1 MTHTIENTLITGIL
15 CIIIFIPIYMAVR
28 SARIKK
34 AKKVSTELSRI
45 EKEYNLSL
53 QTIEQFDSFVI
64 AIDRAKK
71 TIIKMALNNYSLEL
85 IDLRGVTNCM
95 LDEEKQGKATQQLQL
110 VLLGKD
116 QQALHHIVFYRQYVD
131 NEGRLKRITQVAA
144 QWEVMIKA
152 LI

>member
-15 CIIIFIPIYMAVR
+15 CIIIFIPIYLAVR

-34 AKKVSTELSRI
+34 AKKVSNELSKI
-45 EKEYNLSL
+45 EKELNLSL
-53 QTIEQFDSFVI
+53 QAIEHFDSFVI

-71 TIIKMALNNYSLEL
+71 TIIKMALNDYSPEL
-85 IDLRGVTNCM
+85 IDLRGVTSCR
-95 LDEEKQGKATQQLQL
+95 LDEEKLGKATQQLQL
-110 VLLGKD
+110 ILLDKD
-116 QQALHHIVFYRQYVD
+116 KQALHHIVFYRQYVD
-131 NEGRLKRITQVAA
+131 NEVRLKRTAQVAA